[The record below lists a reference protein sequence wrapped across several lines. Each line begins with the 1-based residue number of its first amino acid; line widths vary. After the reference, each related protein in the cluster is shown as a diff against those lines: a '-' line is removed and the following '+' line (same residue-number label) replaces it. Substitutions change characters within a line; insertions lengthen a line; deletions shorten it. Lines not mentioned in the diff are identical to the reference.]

1 MQSLNIYALDIQH
14 ALERVHSDVT
24 CLQHSLSLLRCEYE
38 DYITHE
44 TEQKGKFDFVSIKM
58 RAPPQPGLENGINQ
72 SLLQDQSRL

>member
-1 MQSLNIYALDIQH
+1 MHLKESIQMSH
-14 ALERVHSDVT
+14 ICS
-24 CLQHSLSLLRCEYE
+24 LRCEYK

-58 RAPPQPGLENGINQ
+58 RAPPQPGLDNGINQ